1 MNPVPSPDPRLL
13 LEREAEHGRKGGA
26 PGECGLPG
34 EFIHNPGA
42 RCFLEVVTDL
52 P

>member
-13 LEREAEHGRKGGA
+13 LERQNMGREGGT

-34 EFIHNPGA
+34 ELIHNPGA
-42 RCFLEVVTDL
+42 GCFLEVVTDL